1 MLGLAEKGFS
11 FFDLFFLSF
20 VIFLELCKK
29 FINIIRVLFLQKGI
43 SGHACL
49 KQLDQHSYQHQL
61 YNPDNFFFIC

>member
-11 FFDLFFLSF
+11 FFNLFFLSF

-29 FINIIRVLFLQKGI
+29 FINIIGVLFLQKGI
-43 SGHACL
+43 SGRACL
-49 KQLDQHSYQHQL
+49 KQLDQHSYQYQL